1 LLLEGAKAHGWRTE
15 LWTAARAAE
24 LIGRHFRIRF
34 HPEHVRKLLKR
45 RLRWTSQK
53 P

>member
-1 LLLEGAKAHGWRTE
+1 
-15 LWTAARAAE
+15 LWAASRVAA
-24 LIGRHFRIRF
+24 LIECHFGVRF

-53 P
+53 PQRKAKERDEAAIAH